1 VKISAAGADFEGRL
15 SQVGRI
21 GNAAVTGA
29 RISMS
34 SHDEENAFLETRVDE
49 VVKSTMVAWIQ
60 AFRFHRCVA
69 CSVRDIEEK
78 LEIIWEAEAPHLS
91 ECLEFCEDS
100 SLVLRAVGP
109 REVVGGGGFS
119 GVGPGPGETADLGLL
134 LDISVSLGEA
144 WDAAM
149 LMLGC
154 KDCARA
160 LIRAQVRKFGDQAR
174 AHIPVGCG
182 RQGYRRVCKRCRTDV
197 QGLV

>member
-1 VKISAAGADFEGRL
+1 
-15 SQVGRI
+15 
-21 GNAAVTGA
+21 
-29 RISMS
+29 MS
-34 SHDEENAFLETRVDE
+34 SHDEEKAFLETRVDE
-49 VVKSTMVAWIQ
+49 VVKSTMAAWVQ

-91 ECLEFCEDS
+91 ACLEFCEDA

-109 REVVGGGGFS
+109 REVVGVGGFP
-119 GVGPGPGETADLGLL
+119 GVGRVPVKTGDLGLL
-134 LDISVSLGEA
+134 LEISVSLVVA

-160 LIRAQVRKFGDQAR
+160 LIRAQVLKLGEQAR